1 MSPRINSFNYPDTN
15 RRHLTDLYPL
25 PISKQAQIVNALSVQ
40 HVSAPLPESSFRK
53 RSLPVKVQ
61 VLNNGIT
68 LVSQKIPHVY
78 SGALNIIVNVGSVNE
93 DKENNGITHFIE
105 HMVFKRTQTRD
116 AKQIAEEA
124 GNVGCDLNAFTDKD
138 LTAFEV
144 TLLGENILV
153 PIELFL
159 DMLLNTKLNAKDFG
173 LEKQVI
179 LEEIKRYEDAPESQI
194 HTVSEDTYWADHP
207 MGRPIQGTNKTD
219 SKIGKDMLK
228 EFSAKHYIPSNMIVS
243 VAGDFDLDAVIKK
256 IEEFRP
262 KTSLEKQ
269 KTELSP
275 PTINSA
281 IFVQNKNTEQ
291 VHFSFNTK
299 GYTLHDEDRHILAVL
314 KTALGSTSSSRLYLE
329 IREKRGLVY
338 TINSDTPNY
347 NACGALTIYGGA
359 SPKNFPKAMS
369 LILSEIKKLKKTGF
383 TDAEL
388 KRAKIQLKTNSL
400 LNQESTD
407 IRSLKNGMDYLFH
420 KGFEST
426 QEIVDRVER
435 VSHQDIA
442 RVAHDIFDPKYFSL
456 SIIGPQKKLP
466 KKIDLGL

>member
-1 MSPRINSFNYPDTN
+1 MSLRINPFNYSGTN
-15 RRHLTDLYPL
+15 LRHLTDLYPL
-25 PISKQAQIVNALSVQ
+25 PISKQAQIINDLSV
-40 HVSAPLPESSFRK
+40 PSSKNLFSK
-53 RSLPVKVQ
+53 RSLPVKAQ
-61 VLNNGIT
+61 VLKNGIT

-78 SGALNIIVNVGSVNE
+78 SGALNIIVNVGSVSE
-93 DKENNGITHFIE
+93 DEQNNGITHFIE
-105 HMVFKRTQTRD
+105 HMVFKRTKTRD

-159 DMLLNTKLNAKDFG
+159 DMLLNTKLNSKDFG

-194 HTVSEDTYWADHP
+194 HSVSENTYWAGHP
-207 MGRPIQGTNKTD
+207 MGRPILGTNKTVSEMD
-219 SKIGKDMLK
+219 KDMLK
-228 EFSAKHYIPSNMIVS
+228 DFLAKHYIPSNMIVS

-262 KTSLEKQ
+262 KTNLEKQ
-269 KTELSP
+269 KTEISP
-275 PTINSA
+275 PTINPA

-291 VHFSFNTK
+291 AHFCFNTK

-314 KTALGSTSSSRLYLE
+314 KTALGGTSSSRLYLE

-338 TINSDTPNY
+338 TIHSYMPNY
-347 NACGALTIYGGA
+347 NTCGALTIYGGTN
-359 SPKNFPKAMS
+359 PKNFSKAMS

-383 TDAEL
+383 TDGEL
-388 KRAKIQLKTNSL
+388 NRAKTQLKTNSL
-400 LNQESTD
+400 LKQESTD
-407 IRSLKNGMDYLFH
+407 SKSF
-420 KGFEST
+420 
-426 QEIVDRVER
+426 
-435 VSHQDIA
+435 
-442 RVAHDIFDPKYFSL
+442 
-456 SIIGPQKKLP
+456 
-466 KKIDLGL
+466 